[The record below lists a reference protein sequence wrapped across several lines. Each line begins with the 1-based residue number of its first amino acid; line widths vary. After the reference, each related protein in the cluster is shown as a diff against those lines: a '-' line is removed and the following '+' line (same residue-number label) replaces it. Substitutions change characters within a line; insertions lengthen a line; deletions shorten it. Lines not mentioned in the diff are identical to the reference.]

1 MSFLTSSAAMVIA
14 SFVSGGDNPT
24 LTRNMVSV
32 LRDQTEPTITSSG
45 APRMIDLKS
54 YANPAHVDL

>member
-1 MSFLTSSAAMVIA
+1 MVIA

-24 LTRNMVSV
+24 LTRNMVNV
-32 LRDQTEPTITSSG
+32 LRDQTEPTITSFG
-45 APRMIDLKS
+45 APRMIDLKH